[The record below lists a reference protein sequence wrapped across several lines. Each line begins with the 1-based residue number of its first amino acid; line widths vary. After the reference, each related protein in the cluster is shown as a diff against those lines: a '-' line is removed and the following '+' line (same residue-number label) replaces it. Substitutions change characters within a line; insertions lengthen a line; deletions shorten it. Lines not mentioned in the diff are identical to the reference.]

1 MIAES
6 NARGL
11 NLTTGDPEN
20 FGFKSM
26 LEVAD
31 GTVTAGSLLRVGG
44 AFCEHS
50 SWPMSFPSHSPAGM
64 DALTFELEHVVML
77 ALSFCRPGPS

>member
-11 NLTTGDPEN
+11 KLTTGDPEN

-31 GTVTAGSLLRVGG
+31 GTVTAGSLLGG
-44 AFCEHS
+44 AFCEH
-50 SWPMSFPSHSPAGM
+50 WPMSFPSHSPAGM

-77 ALSFCRPGPS
+77 ALSFCRLGPS